1 MASSKLDMTNFLN
14 FESFPFKIKDGDIIF
29 GPIYNLQ
36 ANNKIRL
43 WKVKIT
49 LYNQNDIEMSITKSL
64 INKIKNNE
72 KNSYYTTIKKIT
84 YNMDNKDAIQDI
96 LSDVINEGKN
106 IGKKNET
113 NILQQSLIIARGYYL
128 KKLRAGFIIDL
139 NSINDSNTT
148 NNIPFP
154 MAVNNY
160 SDHYKKVIYPY
171 ALQPKLD
178 GIRALIFKDKQT
190 NELKIIS
197 RRHKIIYGFEHIL
210 DELKNLDLLNDKSK
224 SIYLDGELYNHD
236 YSLQEIS
243 GIVRKEVSDDK
254 KKLYFYMFDI
264 FDTNNSSLN
273 FKQRMDI
280 MKEIKEIK
288 NNNFQYIKI
297 LETTICNTEIEAE
310 DLLSKYLDLKY
321 EGVIY
326 KPLDREY
333 EFSFNKEKRSNYYLK
348 RKPFY
353 DEEFKIIN
361 YEMDKNGCIIF
372 IMVTEDGLEFKSV
385 PMWTV
390 EKRQSITKKEFNKY
404 FLNKMATIRYDDL
417 SKDNIPVRSRFI
429 TVRDYE

>member
-1 MASSKLDMTNFLN
+1 
-14 FESFPFKIKDGDIIF
+14 
-29 GPIYNLQ
+29 
-36 ANNKIRL
+36 
-43 WKVKIT
+43 
-49 LYNQNDIEMSITKSL
+49 MSITKSL

-197 RRHKIIYGFEHIL
+197 RRHKTIYGFEHIL

-297 LETTICNTEIEAE
+297 LETTICNTEIE
-310 DLLSKYLDLKY
+310 S
-321 EGVIY
+321 
-326 KPLDREY
+326 
-333 EFSFNKEKRSNYYLK
+333 
-348 RKPFY
+348 
-353 DEEFKIIN
+353 
-361 YEMDKNGCIIF
+361 
-372 IMVTEDGLEFKSV
+372 
-385 PMWTV
+385 
-390 EKRQSITKKEFNKY
+390 
-404 FLNKMATIRYDDL
+404 
-417 SKDNIPVRSRFI
+417 
-429 TVRDYE
+429 